1 MKAIYNML
9 FAAAAL
15 TLAACTGDELLDK
28 PNAPDAQVELRLT
41 SGLEVQTRGAHGL
54 DTQVKEGEAVH
65 VWVDDATTGKS
76 LYSSNTLTAGNDGAL
91 TGGETMYFPATC
103 NSASIYAI
111 HGNFAENTDYTNFW
125 GAEQT
130 HTVMQDQRSDGRG
143 YAQSDL
149 VYCKLTDV
157 SRNGNPTTVGLTFEH
172 LLSKVEVV
180 LVQGAGK
187 PTISK
192 AEILNTRLNATF
204 TPDKTDET
212 VTVTASGTTG
222 ENPIEIDNDLSD
234 VNEAVIVPQTL
245 KKGTEFIRITTPDG
259 DKLVYSLPAGKTFKP
274 GEKYRF
280 TITVEKGN
288 LIVKT
293 VEDAAAGDYLLSD
306 GSVLDKESILTQKAA
321 SQVVG
326 IVFHVGHHALD
337 GSNYTNTGIGQEKCH
352 GYAVSL
358 TFANNGDNDKL
369 AWEKGPNRESEREV
383 GTTNTLTDWNGYS
396 NQQKFHEFIRKNQ
409 SWNMKNFPAAFACEY
424 YGKRTVD
431 RDGNP
436 TTAYDWQKPL
446 AAPSNTSGWFMPSV
460 GQLLDLLECPFL
472 TKSMSAVKNSL
483 PDDCGYKDYIGWL
496 EAKSYWE
503 SWSSTE
509 DVDADEPASPDKFAM
524 GAAYND
530 ETGLTY
536 NTSAVKRREKYVRPV
551 LAF

>member
-1 MKAIYNML
+1 MKAIHYML
-9 FAAAAL
+9 FAAATL
-15 TLAACTGDELLDK
+15 TLAACTGDEHLDN
-28 PNAPDAQVELRLT
+28 PNAPGAQVELRLT
-41 SGLEVQTRGAHGL
+41 SALEVQTRAAHGL
-54 DTQVKEGEAVH
+54 DTQLKEGETVH
-65 VWVDDATTGKS
+65 VWVDDATTDEP
-76 LYSSNTLTAGNDGAL
+76 LYTNNTLTAGSDGAL

-111 HGNFAENTDYTNFW
+111 HGNFAETTDYTNFW

-130 HTVMQDQRSDGRG
+130 HTVAQDQRTGQATDG

-149 VYCKLTDV
+149 VYCKLSNV
-157 SRNGNPTTVGLTFEH
+157 SRNGNPTTVGLTFKH

-180 LVQGAGK
+180 LVLGAGK

-212 VTVTASGTTG
+212 VTVTASGTKG

-259 DKLVYSLPAGKTFKP
+259 DKLVYSLPADKTFKP

-293 VEDAAAGDYLLSD
+293 VENAAEGDYLLSD
-306 GSVLDKESILTQKAA
+306 GSVLGKESILTHKAA

-326 IVFHVGHHALD
+326 IVFYVGHHGSD
-337 GSNYTNTGIGQEKCH
+337 GSDYTDTGIGQQKCH

-358 TFANNGDNDKL
+358 TFANNGDHDKL
-369 AWEKGPNRESEREV
+369 AWEKGPNGEYDRDV
-383 GTTNTLTDWNGYS
+383 GATNSRTDWNGYS
-396 NQQKFHEFIRKNQ
+396 NQQKFHEFIRDNPD
-409 SWNMKNFPAAFACEY
+409 WDMKNFPAAFACET
-424 YGKRTVD
+424 YGNRTVD
-431 RDGNP
+431 QNGNP
-436 TTAYDWQKPL
+436 TNAYDWQKPL
-446 AAPSNTSGWFMPSV
+446 AAPSNTSGWFMPSLR
-460 GQLLDLLECPFL
+460 QLWDLFECSFL
-472 TKSMSAVKNSL
+472 TERMRAVKNSL

-496 EAKSYWE
+496 EAKDYWD

-509 DVDADEPASPDKFAM
+509 GGLESRNPKLATHADYRYSASQ
-524 GAAYND
+524 AYIASSQKAQEN
-530 ETGLTY
+530 
-536 NTSAVKRREKYVRPV
+536 YVRAV

>member
-1 MKAIYNML
+1 MKAIHNML

-41 SGLEVQTRGAHGL
+41 SALEVQTRAAHGF
-54 DTQVKEGEAVH
+54 DTQLKEGEKVH
-65 VWVDDATTGKS
+65 VWVDDATTDEP

-111 HGNFAENTDYTNFW
+111 HGNFGNTDMADFW
-125 GAEQT
+125 GKEQT

-149 VYCKLTDV
+149 VYCKLSNV
-157 SRNGNPTTVGLTFEH
+157 SRNGNPTTVGLTFKH

-245 KKGTEFIRITTPDG
+245 KKGTEFIRITTPG
-259 DKLVYSLPAGKTFKP
+259 GEKLVYSLPAGKTFKP

-306 GSVLDKESILTQKAA
+306 GSVLDKGSILTHKAA

-326 IVFHVGHHALD
+326 IVFYAGHHEKD
-337 GSNYTNTGIGQEKCH
+337 GSDYTDTGIGQKKCH

-358 TFANNGDNDKL
+358 TFANNGDHDKL
-369 AWEKGPNRESEREV
+369 AWEKGPNGESDRVV
-383 GTTNTLTDWNGYS
+383 GTTNSRDDWNGYS
-396 NQQKFHEFIRKNQ
+396 NQQKFHEFIRNN
-409 SWNMKNFPAAFACEY
+409 SGWEMKHFPAAFACET
-424 YGKRTVD
+424 YGEREFD
-431 RDGNP
+431 QDGNP

-446 AAPSNTSGWFMPSV
+446 AAPSNTSGWFMPSLR
-460 GQLLDLLECPFL
+460 QLWDLFECSFL
-472 TKSMSAVKNSL
+472 TESMRAVKNSL

-496 EAKSYWE
+496 EAKDYWE

-509 DVDADEPASPDKFAM
+509 DVDADEPASPDRFAM
-524 GAAYND
+524 GADYR
-530 ETGLTY
+530 Y
-536 NTSAVKRREKYVRPV
+536 SISQPYIVSAVKRQKNYVRAI

>member
-1 MKAIYNML
+1 MKAIHNML
-9 FAAAAL
+9 FAAAVL

-28 PNAPDAQVELRLT
+28 PNAPGAQVELRLT
-41 SGLEVQTRGAHGL
+41 SGLEVQTRAAHGL

-65 VWVDDATTGKS
+65 VWVDDAATDEP
-76 LYSSNTLTAGNDGAL
+76 LYSSNTLTAGSKGAL
-91 TGGETMYFPATC
+91 TGGEAMYFPTTC

-130 HTVMQDQRSDGRG
+130 HTVMQDQRS
-143 YAQSDL
+143 
-149 VYCKLTDV
+149 DV

-204 TPDKTDET
+204 TPDKTNET

-245 KKGTEFIRITTPDG
+245 KKGTEFIRITTPDS
-259 DKLVYSLPAGKTFKP
+259 DKLVYSLPADKTFKP

-293 VEDAAAGDYLLSD
+293 VENAAVGDYLLSD
-306 GSVLDKESILTQKAA
+306 GSVLDKESILTHKAA

-326 IVFHVGHHALD
+326 IVFRNRILRRTYLLRRFQLHEYRHRAKALPRL
-337 GSNYTNTGIGQEKCH
+337 C
-352 GYAVSL
+352 
-358 TFANNGDNDKL
+358 
-369 AWEKGPNRESEREV
+369 R
-383 GTTNTLTDWNGYS
+383 
-396 NQQKFHEFIRKNQ
+396 
-409 SWNMKNFPAAFACEY
+409 FPDACEQ
-424 YGKRTVD
+424 R
-431 RDGNP
+431 
-436 TTAYDWQKPL
+436 
-446 AAPSNTSGWFMPSV
+446 
-460 GQLLDLLECPFL
+460 
-472 TKSMSAVKNSL
+472 
-483 PDDCGYKDYIGWL
+483 
-496 EAKSYWE
+496 
-503 SWSSTE
+503 
-509 DVDADEPASPDKFAM
+509 
-524 GAAYND
+524 
-530 ETGLTY
+530 
-536 NTSAVKRREKYVRPV
+536 
-551 LAF
+551 

>member
-1 MKAIYNML
+1 MKAIHNML

-54 DTQVKEGEAVH
+54 DSQLKEGEAVH

-76 LYSSNTLTAGNDGAL
+76 LYTNNTLTAGNDGAL

-130 HTVMQDQRSDGRG
+130 HTVMQDQRSDGIG

-149 VYCKLTDV
+149 VYCKLSNV

-180 LVQGAGK
+180 LVQGAGS

-192 AEILNTRLNATF
+192 VEILNTKLEAKF
-204 TPDKTDET
+204 TPSKTGET
-212 VTVTASGTTG
+212 ITVTASGT

-245 KKGTEFIRITTPDG
+245 NKGTEFIRITTPG
-259 DKLVYSLPAGKTFKP
+259 GEKLVYSLPADKTFKP

-293 VEDAAAGDYLLSD
+293 VENAAEGDYLLSD
-306 GSVLDKESILTQKAA
+306 GSVLGKGSILTQKAA

-326 IVFHVGHHALD
+326 IVFYVGHHEKD
-337 GSNYTNTGIGQEKCH
+337 GSDYTDTGIKQKECH

-358 TFANNGDNDKL
+358 TFANNGDHDKL
-369 AWEKGPNRESEREV
+369 AWEKGPNEEYDRDV
-383 GTTNTLTDWNGYS
+383 GATNSRDDWNGYS
-396 NQQKFHEFIRKNQ
+396 NQQKFHEFIRNN
-409 SWNMKNFPAAFACEY
+409 SGWEMKHFPAAFACET

-431 RDGNP
+431 QNGNP

-446 AAPSNTSGWFMPSV
+446 AAPSNTSGWFMPSLR
-460 GQLLDLLECPFL
+460 QLLDLFDCSFL
-472 TKSMSAVKNSL
+472 TESMRAVKNSL

-496 EAKSYWE
+496 EAKDYWD

-509 DVDADEPASPDKFAM
+509 GGLESRNPKLATHADYRYSASE
-524 GAAYND
+524 AYMASSQKAQEN
-530 ETGLTY
+530 
-536 NTSAVKRREKYVRPV
+536 YVRAV

>member
-1 MKAIYNML
+1 MKAIHNML

-28 PNAPDAQVELRLT
+28 PNAPGAQVELRLT
-41 SGLEVQTRGAHGL
+41 SALEVQTRGAHGF
-54 DTQVKEGEAVH
+54 DTQLKEGEAVH

-76 LYSSNTLTAGNDGAL
+76 LYSNNTLTAGSDGAL

-111 HGNFAENTDYTNFW
+111 HGNFGNTDMADFW
-125 GAEQT
+125 GKEQT
-130 HTVMQDQRSDGRG
+130 HTVAQDQRTGQTTDG

-149 VYCKLTDV
+149 VYCKLSNV

-180 LVQGAGK
+180 LVQGAGS

-192 AEILNTRLNATF
+192 VEILNTKLEAKF
-204 TPDKTDET
+204 TPSKTGET
-212 VTVTASGTTG
+212 ITVTASGT

-245 KKGTEFIRITTPDG
+245 KKGTEFIRITTPDD
-259 DKLVYSLPAGKTFKP
+259 DKLVYSLPADKTFKP

-293 VEDAAAGDYLLSD
+293 VENAEKGDYLLSN
-306 GSVLDKESILTQKAA
+306 GSVLGKESILTQKAA

-326 IVFHVGHHALD
+326 IVFYVGHHASD
-337 GSNYTNTGIGQEKCH
+337 DSDYADTGIGQKKCH

-358 TFANNGDNDKL
+358 TFANNGDHDKL
-369 AWEKGPNRESEREV
+369 AWEKGPNGESEREV

-483 PDDCGYKDYIGWL
+483 PDDCGYMDYIGWL

>member
-1 MKAIYNML
+1 MKAIHYML
-9 FAAAAL
+9 FAAATL

-41 SGLEVQTRGAHGL
+41 SALEVQSRGAHGL
-54 DTQVKEGEAVH
+54 DSQLKEGEAVH

-76 LYSSNTLTAGNDGAL
+76 LYSNNTLTAGSDGAL

-130 HTVMQDQRSDGRG
+130 HTVMQHQRSDGRG

-149 VYCKLTDV
+149 VYCKLSNV

-180 LVQGAGK
+180 LVQGAGS

-192 AEILNTRLNATF
+192 VEILNTKLEAKF
-204 TPDKTDET
+204 TPSKTGET
-212 VTVTASGTTG
+212 ITVTASGT

-245 KKGTEFIRITTPDG
+245 KKGTEFIRITITG
-259 DKLVYSLPAGKTFKP
+259 GEKLVYKLPADKTFKP

-288 LIVKT
+288 LIVKS
-293 VEDAAAGDYLLSD
+293 VENAAEGDYLLSD
-306 GSVLDKESILTQKAA
+306 GSVLDKESILTHKAA

-326 IVFHVGHHALD
+326 IVFYVGHHALD
-337 GSNYTNTGIGQEKCH
+337 GSDYANTGIKQKNCH

-358 TFANNGDNDKL
+358 TFANNGEHDQL
-369 AWEKGPNRESEREV
+369 AWEKGPNGESEREV

-396 NQQKFHEFIRKNQ
+396 NQQKFHEFIRKNP
-409 SWNMKNFPAAFACEY
+409 SWNMKNFPAAFACET

-536 NTSAVKRREKYVRPV
+536 NTSAVKRQENYARPV

>member
-1 MKAIYNML
+1 MKAIHYML
-9 FAAAAL
+9 FAAAVL
-15 TLAACTGDELLDK
+15 ILAACSKEEI
-28 PNAPDAQVELRLT
+28 PDNPGAQVELRLT

-54 DTQVKEGEAVH
+54 DSQLKEGEAVH

-76 LYSSNTLTAGNDGAL
+76 LYSNNTLTAGSKGAL

-111 HGNFAENTDYTNFW
+111 HGNFGENTDYTNFW
-125 GAEQT
+125 GAKQT
-130 HTVMQDQRSDGRG
+130 HTVMQDQRSNGIG

-149 VYCKLTDV
+149 VYCKLSNV

-222 ENPIEIDNDLSD
+222 ENPIEIDKDLSD

-245 KKGTEFIRITTPDG
+245 KKGTKFIRITTPDD
-259 DKLVYSLPAGKTFKP
+259 DKLVYSLPADKTFKP

-293 VEDAAAGDYLLSD
+293 VENAEKGDYLLSD
-306 GSVLDKESILTQKAA
+306 GSVLDKESILTHKAA

-337 GSNYTNTGIGQEKCH
+337 GSDYTNTGIGQKYCH

-358 TFANNGDNDKL
+358 TFANNGDHDRL
-369 AWEKGPNRESEREV
+369 AWEKGPNGEYEREV
-383 GTTNTLTDWNGYS
+383 GATNSKYDWFGYS
-396 NQQKFHEFIRKNQ
+396 NQQKFHEFIRNN
-409 SWNMKNFPAAFACEY
+409 SGWEMKHFPAAFACET
-424 YGKRTVD
+424 YGNRTVD
-431 RDGNP
+431 QDGNP

-446 AAPSNTSGWFMPSV
+446 AAPSNTSGWFLPSLR
-460 GQLLDLLECPFL
+460 QLLDLFKCPFL
-472 TKSMSAVKNSL
+472 TESMSAVKNSL
-483 PDDCGYKDYIGWL
+483 PDDCDYKDYIGWL
-496 EAKSYWE
+496 EAKDYWT
-503 SWSSTE
+503 SWSSSEGGEESTAP
-509 DVDADEPASPDKFAM
+509 DLAKRADYRYS
-524 GAAYND
+524 
-530 ETGLTY
+530 TGMAFNGT
-536 NTSAVKRREKYVRPV
+536 AIKRQTNHVRAV

>member
-1 MKAIYNML
+1 MKAIHYML
-9 FAAAAL
+9 FAAATL
-15 TLAACTGDELLDK
+15 TLAACTGDEHLDN
-28 PNAPDAQVELRLT
+28 PNAPGAQVELRLT
-41 SGLEVQTRGAHGL
+41 SALEVQSRAAHGL
-54 DTQVKEGEAVH
+54 DTQLKEGEAVH

-76 LYSSNTLTAGNDGAL
+76 LYSNNTLTAGSDGAL

-111 HGNFAENTDYTNFW
+111 HGNFAETTDYTNFW

-130 HTVMQDQRSDGRG
+130 HTVAQDQRTGQATDG

-149 VYCKLTDV
+149 VYCKLSNV
-157 SRNGNPTTVGLTFEH
+157 SRNGNPTTVGLTFKH

-180 LVQGAGK
+180 LVLGAGK

-259 DKLVYSLPAGKTFKP
+259 DKLVYSLPADKTFKP

-293 VEDAAAGDYLLSD
+293 VENAAEGDYLLSD
-306 GSVLDKESILTQKAA
+306 GSVLGKESILTHKAA

-326 IVFHVGHHALD
+326 IVFYVGHHGSD
-337 GSNYTNTGIGQEKCH
+337 GSDYTDTGIGQQKCH

-358 TFANNGDNDKL
+358 TFANNGDHDKL
-369 AWEKGPNRESEREV
+369 AWEKGPNGEYDRDV
-383 GTTNTLTDWNGYS
+383 GATNSRTDWNGYS
-396 NQQKFHEFIRKNQ
+396 NQQKFHEFIRNN
-409 SWNMKNFPAAFACEY
+409 SGWEMKHFPAAFACET
-424 YGKRTVD
+424 YGKRKFD
-431 RDGNP
+431 QNGNP
-436 TTAYDWQKPL
+436 TNAYDWQKPL
-446 AAPSNTSGWFMPSV
+446 AAPSNTSGWFMPSLR
-460 GQLLDLLECPFL
+460 QLWDLFECSFL
-472 TKSMSAVKNSL
+472 TERMRAVKNSL

-496 EAKSYWE
+496 EAKDYWD

-509 DVDADEPASPDKFAM
+509 GGLESRNPKLATHADYRYSASQ
-524 GAAYND
+524 AYIASSQKAQEN
-530 ETGLTY
+530 
-536 NTSAVKRREKYVRPV
+536 YVRAV

>member
-1 MKAIYNML
+1 MKVIHYML
-9 FAAAAL
+9 FAAATL
-15 TLAACTGDELLDK
+15 TLAACSKEENPDK
-28 PNAPDAQVELRLT
+28 PGAQVELRLT
-41 SGLEVQTRGAHGL
+41 NALEVQTRAAHGL
-54 DTQVKEGEAVH
+54 DTQLKEGEAIH
-65 VWVDDATTGKS
+65 VWVDDAATDEP
-76 LYSSNTLTAGNDGAL
+76 LYTNNTLTAGSDGAL
-91 TGGETMYFPATC
+91 TGGETMYFPATG
-103 NSASIYAI
+103 NNASIYAI

-130 HTVMQDQRSDGRG
+130 HTVMQDQRSDGIG

-149 VYCKLTDV
+149 VYCKLFNV

-180 LVQGAGK
+180 LVEGAGN
-187 PTISK
+187 PSISK
-192 AEILNTRLNATF
+192 VEILNTLLEATF
-204 TPDKTDET
+204 TPAKTDET

-222 ENPIEIDNDLSD
+222 DNPIEIDADLD
-234 VNEAVIVPQTL
+234 GTTLNEAVIVPQTL
-245 KKGTEFIRITTPDG
+245 NKGTEFIRITTPDG
-259 DKLVYSLPAGKTFKP
+259 DKLVYSLPADKTFESGK
-274 GEKYRF
+274 KYRF
-280 TITVEKGN
+280 TITVKKGN

-293 VEDAAAGDYLLSD
+293 VENAAAGDYLLSD
-306 GSVLDKESILTQKAA
+306 GSVLDKGSLLTQKAA

-326 IVFHVGHHALD
+326 IVFHVGHHGSD
-337 GSNYTNTGIGQEKCH
+337 GSDYTDTGIGQKKCH

-358 TFANNGDNDKL
+358 TFANNGDHDEL
-369 AWEKGPNRESEREV
+369 AWEKGPNGEYNKVV
-383 GTTNTLTDWNGYS
+383 GASNSRDDWNGYS
-396 NQQKFHEFIRKNQ
+396 NQQKFHEFIRDNPD
-409 SWNMKNFPAAFACEY
+409 WDMKNFPAAFACET
-424 YGKRTVD
+424 YGNRTVD
-431 RDGNP
+431 QDGNT

-446 AAPSNTSGWFMPSV
+446 AAPDNTSGWFMPSV

-472 TKSMSAVKNSL
+472 TERMRAVKNSL

>member
-1 MKAIYNML
+1 MKAIHYML
-9 FAAAAL
+9 FAAAVL
-15 TLAACTGDELLDK
+15 ILAACSKEEI
-28 PNAPDAQVELRLT
+28 PDNPGAQVELRLT

-76 LYSSNTLTAGNDGAL
+76 LYSNNTLTAGSDGTL

-111 HGNFAENTDYTNFW
+111 HGNFAENTNYTNFW

-130 HTVMQDQRSDGRG
+130 HTVMQDQRSDDIG
-143 YAQSDL
+143 YARSDL
-149 VYCKLTDV
+149 VYCKLSNV
-157 SRNGNPTTVGLTFEH
+157 SRKGNPTTVGLTFEH

-204 TPDKTDET
+204 TPDKTDGT

-222 ENPIEIDNDLSD
+222 ENPIEIDNDLDD

-245 KKGTEFIRITTPDG
+245 KKGTEFIRITTPDD
-259 DKLVYSLPAGKTFKP
+259 DKLVYSLPADKTFKP

-293 VEDAAAGDYLLSD
+293 VKNAEKGDYLLSD
-306 GSVLDKESILTQKAA
+306 GSVLDKESILTHKAA

-326 IVFHVGHHALD
+326 IVFYAGHHEKD
-337 GSNYTNTGIGQEKCH
+337 GSDYTNTGIGQKNCH

-358 TFANNGDNDKL
+358 TFANNGDHDRL
-369 AWEKGPNRESEREV
+369 AWEKGSNEESEKMV
-383 GTTNTLTDWNGYS
+383 GATNSKDDWNGYS
-396 NQQKFHEFIRKNQ
+396 NQQKFHEFIRDN
-409 SWNMKNFPAAFACEY
+409 SGWEMKHFPAAFACET
-424 YGKRTVD
+424 YGNRTVD
-431 RDGNP
+431 QDGKP

-446 AAPSNTSGWFMPSV
+446 AAPSNTSGWFLPSLR
-460 GQLLDLLECPFL
+460 QLLDLFECSFL
-472 TKSMSAVKNSL
+472 TESMSAVKNSL
-483 PDDCGYKDYIGWL
+483 PDDCDYKNYIGWL
-496 EAKSYWE
+496 EAKEYWT
-503 SWSSTE
+503 SWSSSEGGQESAAT
-509 DVDADEPASPDKFAM
+509 DLAKRADYRYS
-524 GAAYND
+524 
-530 ETGLTY
+530 TGMAFNGTAIKKQK
-536 NTSAVKRREKYVRPV
+536 NHARAV

>member
-1 MKAIYNML
+1 MKAIHYML
-9 FAAAAL
+9 FAAAVL
-15 TLAACTGDELLDK
+15 ILAACSKEEIPD
-28 PNAPDAQVELRLT
+28 NPDAQVELRLT
-41 SGLEVQTRGAHGL
+41 SALEVQSRAAHGF
-54 DTQVKEGEAVH
+54 DTQLKEGEKVH
-65 VWVDDATTGKS
+65 VWVDDATTDEP

-149 VYCKLTDV
+149 VYCKLSNV

-180 LVQGAGK
+180 LVQGAGN
-187 PTISK
+187 PSISK
-192 AEILNTRLNATF
+192 VEILNTRLNATF
-204 TPDKTDET
+204 TPGKTDET
-212 VTVTASGTTG
+212 VTVTASGTKG

-245 KKGTEFIRITTPDG
+245 RKGTEFIRITITG
-259 DKLVYSLPAGKTFKP
+259 GEKLVYSLPADKTFKP

-288 LIVKT
+288 LIVKK

-306 GSVLDKESILTQKAA
+306 GSVLDKGSILTHKAA

-326 IVFHVGHHALD
+326 IVFYVGHHDSD
-337 GSNYTNTGIGQEKCH
+337 GSDYANTGIGQKKCH

-358 TFANNGDNDKL
+358 TFANNGDHDKL
-369 AWEKGPNRESEREV
+369 AWEKGPNGEYKRDV
-383 GTTNTLTDWNGYS
+383 GASNSRYDWNGYS
-396 NQQKFHEFIRKNQ
+396 NQQKFHEFIRDN
-409 SWNMKNFPAAFACEY
+409 SGWEMKHFPAAFACET

-431 RDGNP
+431 QNGNP
-436 TTAYDWQKPL
+436 TNAYDWQKPL
-446 AAPSNTSGWFMPSV
+446 AAPSNTSGWFMPSLR
-460 GQLLDLLECPFL
+460 QLVDLFECSFL
-472 TKSMSAVKNSL
+472 TESMRAVKNSL
-483 PDDCGYKDYIGWL
+483 PDDCDYKDYIGWL
-496 EAKSYWE
+496 EAKDYWD

-509 DVDADEPASPDKFAM
+509 GGLQSRNPELATHADYRYSISQAYIASSMKAQE
-524 GAAYND
+524 N
-530 ETGLTY
+530 
-536 NTSAVKRREKYVRPV
+536 YVRAV

>member
-41 SGLEVQTRGAHGL
+41 SALEVQTRGAHGF
-54 DTQVKEGEAVH
+54 DTQLKEGEAVH

-76 LYSSNTLTAGNDGAL
+76 LYSNNTLTAGSDGAL

-130 HTVMQDQRSDGRG
+130 HTVMQHQRSDGRG

-149 VYCKLTDV
+149 VYCKLSNV

-222 ENPIEIDNDLSD
+222 KNPIEIDNDLSD

-245 KKGTEFIRITTPDG
+245 KKGTEFIRVTTTYG
-259 DKLVYSLPAGKTFKP
+259 DKLVYSLPADKTFKP

-306 GSVLDKESILTQKAA
+306 GSVLDKGSILTQKAA

-337 GSNYTNTGIGQEKCH
+337 GSDYANTGIKQKKCH

-358 TFANNGDNDKL
+358 TFANNDDDDKL
-369 AWEKGPNRESEREV
+369 AWEKGPNGEYDREV
-383 GTTNTLTDWNGYS
+383 GTTNSETDWNGYS
-396 NQQKFHEFIRKNQ
+396 NQQKFHEFIRNN
-409 SWNMKNFPAAFACEY
+409 SGWEMKNFPAAFACET

-431 RDGNP
+431 QNGDP

-446 AAPSNTSGWFMPSV
+446 AAPSNTSGWFMPSL
-460 GQLLDLLECPFL
+460 GQLWDLFDYSFL
-472 TKSMSAVKNSL
+472 TESMSAVKNSL
-483 PDDCGYKDYIGWL
+483 PDDCGYKDYIGWI
-496 EAKSYWE
+496 EAKDYWV

-509 DVDADEPASPDKFAM
+509 DVDADEPASPERAM
-524 GAAYND
+524 TADYDYIRGRAYKS
-530 ETGLTY
+530 
-536 NTSAVKRREKYVRPV
+536 SAPKVQKNYVRAI

>member
-1 MKAIYNML
+1 MKAIHYML
-9 FAAAAL
+9 FAAAVL
-15 TLAACTGDELLDK
+15 ILAACSKEEI
-28 PNAPDAQVELRLT
+28 PDNPGAQVELRLT

-76 LYSSNTLTAGNDGAL
+76 LYSNNTLTAGSKGAL
-91 TGGETMYFPATC
+91 TGGETMYFPTTC
-103 NSASIYAI
+103 NSANIYAI

-130 HTVMQDQRSDGRG
+130 HTVMQDQRSNGRG

-149 VYCKLTDV
+149 VYCKLSNV
-157 SRNGNPTTVGLTFEH
+157 SRNGNPTTVGLTFKH

-222 ENPIEIDNDLSD
+222 DNPIEIDADLD
-234 VNEAVIVPQTL
+234 GTTLNEAVIVPQTL

-259 DKLVYSLPAGKTFKP
+259 DKLVYSLPAGKTFESGK
-274 GEKYRF
+274 KYRF

-293 VEDAAAGDYLLSD
+293 VENAAAGDYLLSD
-306 GSVLDKESILTQKAA
+306 GSVLDKGSILTHKAA

-326 IVFHVGHHALD
+326 IVFHVGHHGSD
-337 GSNYTNTGIGQEKCH
+337 GSDYTDTGIGQKKCH

-358 TFANNGDNDKL
+358 TFANNGDHDKL
-369 AWEKGPNRESEREV
+369 AWEKGPNGEYDRDV
-383 GTTNTLTDWNGYS
+383 GASNSRYDWNGYS
-396 NQQKFHEFIRKNQ
+396 NQQKFHEFIRNN
-409 SWNMKNFPAAFACEY
+409 SGWEMKHFPAAFACET

-431 RDGNP
+431 QNGNP
-436 TTAYDWQKPL
+436 TNAYDWQKPL
-446 AAPSNTSGWFMPSV
+446 AAPSNTSGWFMPSLR
-460 GQLLDLLECPFL
+460 QLCDLFDCSFL
-472 TKSMSAVKNSL
+472 TESMRAVKNSL

-496 EAKSYWE
+496 EAKDYWD

-509 DVDADEPASPDKFAM
+509 GGLESRNPKLATHADYRYSISQAYIASSQKAQE
-524 GAAYND
+524 N
-530 ETGLTY
+530 
-536 NTSAVKRREKYVRPV
+536 YVRAV

>member
-1 MKAIYNML
+1 MKAIHNML

-28 PNAPDAQVELRLT
+28 PNAPGAQVELRLT
-41 SGLEVQTRGAHGL
+41 SGLEVQTRAAHGF
-54 DTQVKEGEAVH
+54 DTQLKEGEKVH

-76 LYSSNTLTAGNDGAL
+76 LYSNNTLTAGSDGAL

-149 VYCKLTDV
+149 VYCKLSNV
-157 SRNGNPTTVGLTFEH
+157 SRNGNPTTVGLTFKH

-222 ENPIEIDNDLSD
+222 KNPIEIDNDLSD

-293 VEDAAAGDYLLSD
+293 VENAVAGDYLLSD
-306 GSVLDKESILTQKAA
+306 GSVLDKGSILTHKAA

-326 IVFHVGHHALD
+326 IVFYAGHHEKD
-337 GSNYTNTGIGQEKCH
+337 GSDYTDTGIGQKKCH

-358 TFANNGDNDKL
+358 TFANNGDHDKL
-369 AWEKGPNRESEREV
+369 AWEKGPDGEYDREV
-383 GTTNTLTDWNGYS
+383 GASNSITDWNGYS
-396 NQQKFHEFIRKNQ
+396 NQQKFHEFIRNN
-409 SWNMKNFPAAFACEY
+409 SGWEMKHFPAAFACET

-431 RDGNP
+431 QNGNP

-446 AAPSNTSGWFMPSV
+446 AAPSNTSGWFMPSLR
-460 GQLLDLLECPFL
+460 QLGYLFDCSFL
-472 TKSMSAVKNSL
+472 TERMSAVKNSL

-496 EAKSYWE
+496 EAKDYWE
-503 SWSSTE
+503 SWSSSEGGEKPATPE
-509 DVDADEPASPDKFAM
+509 RAKRAD
-524 GAAYND
+524 YNNGNG
-530 ETGLTY
+530 TGY
-536 NTSAVKRREKYVRPV
+536 IVSVIKNRENYVRPV

>member
-1 MKAIYNML
+1 MKAIHYML
-9 FAAAAL
+9 FAAATL

-41 SGLEVQTRGAHGL
+41 SALEVQSRAAHGF
-54 DTQVKEGEAVH
+54 DTQLKEGEAVH

-76 LYSSNTLTAGNDGAL
+76 LYSNNTLTAGTDGAL

-130 HTVMQDQRSDGRG
+130 HTVMQHQRSDGRG

-149 VYCKLTDV
+149 VYCKLSNV
-157 SRNGNPTTVGLTFEH
+157 SRNGNPTTVGLTFKH

-180 LVQGAGK
+180 LVQGAGN
-187 PTISK
+187 PSISK
-192 AEILNTRLNATF
+192 VEILNTKLEAKF
-204 TPDKTDET
+204 TPSKTDET

-245 KKGTEFIRITTPDG
+245 KKGTEFIRITTPGG

-288 LIVKT
+288 LIEKR

-306 GSVLDKESILTQKAA
+306 GSVLDKGSILTHKAA

-326 IVFHVGHHALD
+326 IVFYAGHHDSD
-337 GSNYTNTGIGQEKCH
+337 GSDYTDTGIKQKKCH

-358 TFANNGDNDKL
+358 TFANNGDHDKL
-369 AWEKGPNRESEREV
+369 AWEKGPNGEYDRDV
-383 GTTNTLTDWNGYS
+383 GASNSRYDWNGYS
-396 NQQKFHEFIRKNQ
+396 NQQKFHEFIRDN
-409 SWNMKNFPAAFACEY
+409 SGWDMKNFPAAFACET
-424 YGKRTVD
+424 YGNRTVD
-431 RDGNP
+431 QNGNP
-436 TTAYDWQKPL
+436 TNAYDWQKPL
-446 AAPSNTSGWFMPSV
+446 AAPSNTSGWFMPSLR
-460 GQLLDLLECPFL
+460 QLVDLFECSFL
-472 TKSMSAVKNSL
+472 TESMRAVKNSL

-496 EAKSYWE
+496 EAKDYWD

-509 DVDADEPASPDKFAM
+509 GGLESRNPELATHADYRYSISQAYIASSMKAQE
-524 GAAYND
+524 N
-530 ETGLTY
+530 
-536 NTSAVKRREKYVRPV
+536 YVRAV

>member
-1 MKAIYNML
+1 MKAIHYML
-9 FAAAAL
+9 FAAATL

-41 SGLEVQTRGAHGL
+41 SALEVQTRAAHGF
-54 DTQVKEGEAVH
+54 DTQLKEGEKVH
-65 VWVDDATTGKS
+65 VWVDDATTDAP

-130 HTVMQDQRSDGRG
+130 HTVMQDQRSDGIG

-149 VYCKLTDV
+149 VYCKLSNV

-212 VTVTASGTTG
+212 VTVTASGTKG

-245 KKGTEFIRITTPDG
+245 KKGTKFIRITTPDG
-259 DKLVYSLPAGKTFKP
+259 DKLVYSLPADKTFKP

-293 VEDAAAGDYLLSD
+293 VENAAEGDYLLSD
-306 GSVLDKESILTQKAA
+306 GSVLGKESILTHKAA

-326 IVFHVGHHALD
+326 IVFYVGHHGSD
-337 GSNYTNTGIGQEKCH
+337 GSDYTDTGIGQQKCH

-358 TFANNGDNDKL
+358 TFANNGDHDKL
-369 AWEKGPNRESEREV
+369 AWEKGPNGEYDRDV
-383 GTTNTLTDWNGYS
+383 GATNSRTDWNGYS
-396 NQQKFHEFIRKNQ
+396 NQQKFHEFIRNN
-409 SWNMKNFPAAFACEY
+409 SGWEMKHFPAAFACET
-424 YGKRTVD
+424 YGKRKFD
-431 RDGNP
+431 QNGNP
-436 TTAYDWQKPL
+436 TNAYDWQKPL
-446 AAPSNTSGWFMPSV
+446 AAPSNTSGWFMPSLR
-460 GQLLDLLECPFL
+460 QLWDLFECSFL
-472 TKSMSAVKNSL
+472 TERMRAVKNSL

-496 EAKSYWE
+496 EAKDYWD

-509 DVDADEPASPDKFAM
+509 GGLESRNPKLATHADYRYSASQ
-524 GAAYND
+524 AYIASSQKAQEN
-530 ETGLTY
+530 
-536 NTSAVKRREKYVRPV
+536 YVRAV

>member
-1 MKAIYNML
+1 MKAIHNML

-28 PNAPDAQVELRLT
+28 PNAPGAQVELRLT

-54 DTQVKEGEAVH
+54 DSQLKEGEAVH

-76 LYSSNTLTAGNDGAL
+76 LYSNNTLTAGSDGAL

-130 HTVMQDQRSDGRG
+130 HTVAKDQRTGQATDG

-149 VYCKLTDV
+149 VYCKLSNV

-180 LVQGAGK
+180 LVQGAGS

-192 AEILNTRLNATF
+192 VEILNTKLEAKF
-204 TPDKTDET
+204 TPSKTGET
-212 VTVTASGTTG
+212 ITVTASGT
-222 ENPIEIDNDLSD
+222 ENPIEIDNDLNAD
-234 VNEAVIVPQTL
+234 NEAVIVPQTL
-245 KKGTEFIRITTPDG
+245 KKGTEFIRITITG
-259 DKLVYSLPAGKTFKP
+259 GEKLVYSLPADKTFKP

-288 LIVKT
+288 LIEKT
-293 VEDAAAGDYLLSD
+293 VENAAEGDYLLSD
-306 GSVLDKESILTQKAA
+306 GSVLDKGSILTHKAA

-326 IVFHVGHHALD
+326 IVFYAGHHDSD
-337 GSNYTNTGIGQEKCH
+337 GSDYTDTGIGQKKCH

-358 TFANNGDNDKL
+358 TFANNGDHDKL
-369 AWEKGPNRESEREV
+369 AWEKGPNEEYDREV
-383 GTTNTLTDWNGYS
+383 GASNSITDWNGYS
-396 NQQKFHEFIRKNQ
+396 NQQKFHEFIRNN
-409 SWNMKNFPAAFACEY
+409 SGWEMKHFPAAFACET

-431 RDGNP
+431 QNGNP

-446 AAPSNTSGWFMPSV
+446 AAPSNTSGWFMPSLR
-460 GQLLDLLECPFL
+460 QLGYLFDCSFL
-472 TKSMSAVKNSL
+472 TESMRAVKNSL

-496 EAKSYWE
+496 EAKDYWE
-503 SWSSTE
+503 SWSSSE
-509 DVDADEPASPDKFAM
+509 GGEEPATPERAKRAD
-524 GAAYND
+524 YNNGNG
-530 ETGLTY
+530 TGY
-536 NTSAVKRREKYVRPV
+536 IVSVIKNRENYVRAV

>member
-1 MKAIYNML
+1 MKAIHNML

-28 PNAPDAQVELRLT
+28 PNAPGAQVELRLT

-54 DTQVKEGEAVH
+54 DTQVKEGETVH

-76 LYSSNTLTAGNDGAL
+76 LYSNNTLTAGSDGTL
-91 TGGETMYFPATC
+91 KGGETMYFPATC

-149 VYCKLTDV
+149 VYCKLSNV

-180 LVQGAGK
+180 LVEGAGN
-187 PTISK
+187 PSISK
-192 AEILNTRLNATF
+192 VEILNTLLEATF
-204 TPDKTDET
+204 TPAKTDET

-222 ENPIEIDNDLSD
+222 DNPIEIDADLD
-234 VNEAVIVPQTL
+234 GTTLNEAVIVPQTL
-245 KKGTEFIRITTPDG
+245 NKGTEFIRITTPG
-259 DKLVYSLPAGKTFKP
+259 GEKLVYSLPADKTFKP

-288 LIVKT
+288 LIKKT
-293 VEDAAAGDYLLSD
+293 VDKAAAGDYLLSD
-306 GSVLDKESILTQKAA
+306 GSVLDKGSILTHKAA

-326 IVFHVGHHALD
+326 IVFYAGHHEKD
-337 GSNYTNTGIGQEKCH
+337 GSDYTDTGIGQEKCH

-358 TFANNGDNDKL
+358 TFANNGDHDKL
-369 AWEKGPNRESEREV
+369 AWEKGPDGEYDRDV
-383 GTTNTLTDWNGYS
+383 GASNSRYDWNGYS
-396 NQQKFHEFIRKNQ
+396 NQQKFHEFIRNN
-409 SWNMKNFPAAFACEY
+409 SGWEMKHFPAAFACET
-424 YGKRTVD
+424 YGKRKFD
-431 RDGNP
+431 QNGNP
-436 TTAYDWQKPL
+436 TNAYDWQKPL
-446 AAPSNTSGWFMPSV
+446 AAPSNTSGWFMPSLR
-460 GQLLDLLECPFL
+460 QLCDLFECSFL
-472 TKSMSAVKNSL
+472 TESMRAVKNSL

-496 EAKSYWE
+496 EAKDYWD

-509 DVDADEPASPDKFAM
+509 GGLESRNPKLATHADYRYSASE
-524 GAAYND
+524 AYIASSQKAQEN
-530 ETGLTY
+530 
-536 NTSAVKRREKYVRPV
+536 YVRAV